1 MGKIQSCLNC
11 NSRQDDL
18 ELPVEIWC
26 KVFFCLDKKSKKK
39 ATLVCKSNEIIRNNP
54 RLSGILVFNFSSI
67 EIPRIKDVKSR
78 DSWPE
83 LYKILSESKS
93 SLGSSYHTYENSN
106 PSVDNGSLSSSD
118 TNYIDPDNDPF
129 YNHHG
134 DDSLYWPHRRLN
146 FELEEFL
153 ELERLLNVGARIDTV
168 LSKWPALHTIIL
180 KDSSF
185 LRCCENDNIEIDRE
199 PEDEIYVRKIGWV
212 QEAIKWIEFEDCP
225 TLKTLILDLTF
236 ESQCL
241 DPEIEFSVRIVQ
253 ILWLLIFRNLT

>member
-1 MGKIQSCLNC
+1 M
-11 NSRQDDL
+11 
-18 ELPVEIWC
+18 
-26 KVFFCLDKKSKKK
+26 
-39 ATLVCKSNEIIRNNP
+39 VCKRWFEIIRNDP
-54 RLSGILVFNFSSI
+54 RLSGILVFDFSSI

-134 DDSLYWPHRRLN
+134 DDSPYWPNRRLN
-146 FELEEFL
+146 FELTEVL
-153 ELERLLNVGARIDTV
+153 EIERLMNVAHNIDTV
-168 LSKWPALHTIIL
+168 FSKWPVLHTVIL

-185 LRCCENDNIEIDRE
+185 VRCCENDYMELDRE
-199 PEDEIYVRKIGWV
+199 PEDKRYVRKIGWV
-212 QEAIKWIEFEDCP
+212 GSAIEWIEFEKCP
-225 TLKTLILDLTF
+225 TLKTFVLDLTF

-241 DPEIEFSVRIVQ
+241 DPEIEFMVRFLQ
-253 ILWLLIFRNLT
+253 NY

>member
-1 MGKIQSCLNC
+1 M
-11 NSRQDDL
+11 
-18 ELPVEIWC
+18 
-26 KVFFCLDKKSKKK
+26 
-39 ATLVCKSNEIIRNNP
+39 VCKRWFEIIRNDP
-54 RLSGILVFNFSSI
+54 RLSGILVFDFSSI

-118 TNYIDPDNDPF
+118 TNYIDPDNDIF

-134 DDSLYWPHRRLN
+134 EDSSYWPHHRLN
-146 FELEEFL
+146 FELTEFL
-153 ELERLLNVGARIDTV
+153 EFERLQKMGARIDNV
-168 LSKWPALHTIIL
+168 LSKWPVLHTIIL

-185 LRCCENDNIEIDRE
+185 VRCCENDYMELERE
-199 PEDEIYVRKIGWV
+199 PEDKRYTRKIGWV
-212 QEAIKWIEFEDCP
+212 QEAIEWIDFEERS
-225 TLKTLILDLTF
+225 TLKTFILDLTF

-241 DPEIEFSVRIVQ
+241 DPEIEFTVRIVP

>member
-11 NSRQDDL
+11 KSRQDDI

-26 KVFFCLDKKSKKK
+26 KVFFYLDKKSKKK
-39 ATLVCKSNEIIRNNP
+39 ATLVCKRWFEIIRNDP
-54 RLSGILVFNFSSI
+54 RLSGILVFDFSSM

-146 FELEEFL
+146 LELTDFL
-153 ELERLLNVGARIDTV
+153 EFERLQKIGARIDDV
-168 LSKWPALHTIIL
+168 LSKWPVLHTIIL

-185 LRCCENDNIEIDRE
+185 VRCCENDYMELDRE
-199 PEDEIYVRKIGWV
+199 PEDKRYVRKIGWV
-212 QEAIKWIEFEDCP
+212 QEAIEWIGFEEYP
-225 TLKTLILDLTF
+225 TLKTFILDLTF

-241 DPEIEFSVRIVQ
+241 DPEIEFTVRIVP
-253 ILWLLIFRNLT
+253 ILWL

>member
-1 MGKIQSCLNC
+1 MVNWSIIMGKIQSCLNC

-39 ATLVCKSNEIIRNNP
+39 ATLVCKRWFEIIRNDP
-54 RLSGILVFNFSSI
+54 RLSGILVFDFSSI
-67 EIPRIKDVKSR
+67 EIPKIKDVKSR

-83 LYKILSESKS
+83 LYNILSESKS

-106 PSVDNGSLSSSD
+106 PSIDNGSLSSSD

-134 DDSLYWPHRRLN
+134 DDSPYWPHRRLN
-146 FELEEFL
+146 FELEEYL
-153 ELERLLNVGARIDTV
+153 ELERLLNVGSRIDTV
-168 LSKWPALHTIIL
+168 LSKWPVLHTIIL
-180 KDSSF
+180 K
-185 LRCCENDNIEIDRE
+185 
-199 PEDEIYVRKIGWV
+199 DEIYVRKIGWV
-212 QEAIKWIEFEDCP
+212 REAIKWIEFEDCP